1 MRRRAAAVKKRK
13 SNLTNLIELNDPNGG
28 VALNISKET
37 TKKEV
42 ISVENVD
49 EQTRRMCTINLSA
62 GHVNAIEI
70 CTNMLGMPSLDEML
84 EAFNNEIAA

>member
-1 MRRRAAAVKKRK
+1 M
-13 SNLTNLIELNDPNGG
+13 
-28 VALNISKET
+28 ALNISKET

-84 EAFNNEIAA
+84 EAFNNEIAS

>member
-1 MRRRAAAVKKRK
+1 M
-13 SNLTNLIELNDPNGG
+13 
-28 VALNISKET
+28 NISKET